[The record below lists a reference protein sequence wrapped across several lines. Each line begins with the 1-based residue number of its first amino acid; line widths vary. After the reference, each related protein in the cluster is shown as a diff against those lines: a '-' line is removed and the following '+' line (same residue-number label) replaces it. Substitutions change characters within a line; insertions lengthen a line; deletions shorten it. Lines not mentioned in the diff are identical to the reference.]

1 MLHQQFCSAQSSFN
15 IRSTVDALLSLG
27 NKCFIVICRYV
38 MNVTNIYDMQKEYI
52 LHERA
57 VITGISEHI

>member
-1 MLHQQFCSAQSSFN
+1 
-15 IRSTVDALLSLG
+15 
-27 NKCFIVICRYV
+27 

-57 VITGISEHI
+57 VITGISEHII